1 MISLLPSTS
10 TSVSGCFTIPEQTIF
25 IAFKEAFNM
34 FIFSI
39 SSTSTQTILF
49 RVLFFIMSY
58 IDSRF
63 FAVSFFE
70 SLRIAKSFVSPS
82 VTFSNITAAA
92 KTPPAAGPLP
102 ASSVPITC
110 VLKLLSN
117 SKSNSDVIFIFYYKC
132 SKMPL

>member
-1 MISLLPSTS
+1 MKD
-10 TSVSGCFTIPEQTIF
+10 
-25 IAFKEAFNM
+25 FKI

-70 SLRIAKSFVSPS
+70 SLRIAKSFISPS

-117 SKSNSDVIFIFYYKC
+117 SILMSYLYFIINVVKCHYEKCNYLRARCGRNDVCI
-132 SKMPL
+132 